1 MTDWLWLALRAA
13 GLALT
18 LQAAGAA
25 LFGAGFGGGLTAAAP
40 AVDGVRL
47 RVTFAALAVLA
58 MQALV
63 EPVHLADAWS
73 GLADTHLLRLFL
85 GSSTATAIGVR
96 FAGLICLVLAL
107 RRPTLH
113 RQALALTGA
122 LAVVGSFL
130 LTGHTSVDPQRLW
143 LAPLL
148 FIHLSIVAFWLG
160 SLWPLRQVL
169 SLEARTAA
177 AQVVAAFSVAAIWL
191 VPVIALAGASM
202 AVLLLPDVAAL
213 WQPYG
218 RLLLVKV
225 ALFALL
231 MGLAALN
238 RLRLTPA
245 LAQGERQAP
254 ARLGTSIALEY
265 TLICATLVVTAVM
278 TGSYS
283 PTSG

>member
-13 GLALT
+13 GLVLT

-25 LFGAGFGGGLTAAAP
+25 LFGAGFGGRLTAAAP

-73 GLADTHLLRLFL
+73 GLADTHLLRMFL

-130 LTGHTSVDPQRLW
+130 LTGHTSVDPQRPW